1 MNLKSITKSALNA
14 VFNLGP
20 DLIKDATYVRPVSF
34 SSSTGLTAT
43 AEVTASVKMLIA
55 TFRQPELGFTLLQPE
70 TEKILIRASELALIA
85 SPAPG
90 DYLIQTSD
98 SQRREILAAALDRT
112 SEFWTFHTV
121 RSLHQDWGDLTSH
134 TTSEDFGDLTGTT
147 ALEDFGTL
155 SPM

>member
-1 MNLKSITKSALNA
+1 MNLKEITKSALNA

-20 DLIKDATYVRPVSF
+20 DLIKDGTYVRPVSF
-34 SSSTGLTAT
+34 APSTGLTAT

-70 TEKILIRASELALIA
+70 TEKILVRASELAAIEN
-85 SPAPG
+85 PAPG

-121 RSLHQDWGDLTSH
+121 RSLHQDWGDLTAF
-134 TTSEDFGDLTGTT
+134 TTTEDWGDLTATT
-147 ALEDFGTL
+147 DFDDWGVL
-155 SPM
+155 V